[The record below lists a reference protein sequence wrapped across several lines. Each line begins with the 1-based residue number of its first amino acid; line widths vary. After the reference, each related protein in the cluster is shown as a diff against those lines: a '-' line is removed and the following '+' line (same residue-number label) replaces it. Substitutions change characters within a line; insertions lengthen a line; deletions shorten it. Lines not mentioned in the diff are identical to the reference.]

1 MPVEAN
7 PYHSDSDSESVRPVV
22 PFWTRVVAGAVGL
35 VVFLGASSTLGIFLF
50 ALLVLSAGRTQ
61 PSPIGSA
68 ALLATSA
75 QRLILTLGGTLVTL
89 LSFALAAY
97 VVSRILRSQRL
108 TAELVF
114 RRQALQA
121 TVNEMHAA
129 VLEQKNAE
137 R

>member
-1 MPVEAN
+1 MPVETN
-7 PYHSDSDSESVRPVV
+7 PYHSGPENVCPVV
-22 PFWTRVVAGAVGL
+22 PFWTRVVAVAVGL

-50 ALLVLSAGRTQ
+50 ALLVLNAGRTQ

-68 ALLATSA
+68 ALLETSA
-75 QRLILTLGGTLVTL
+75 QRLILTFGGTLVAL

-121 TVNEMHAA
+121 TVDEMHAA
-129 VLEQKNAE
+129 VLEQKNTE
-137 R
+137 P